1 MKNKFLIILFFLGFI
16 TSAYADENKF
26 HKNIENGFNK
36 MSNFIKNEIEVTKQY
51 QSEQWKEITSR
62 TSNGFKVVQKKYN
75 ETNLSGLSGF
85 FSDFPKGKERG
96 IND

>member
-36 MSNFIKNEIEVTKQY
+36 MSNFIKNEIEVTKQ
-51 QSEQWKEITSR
+51 
-62 TSNGFKVVQKKYN
+62 
-75 ETNLSGLSGF
+75 
-85 FSDFPKGKERG
+85 
-96 IND
+96 

>member
-26 HKNIENGFNK
+26 HKNIVNVFNG
-36 MSNFIKNEIEVTKQY
+36 MSNFIKNEIEVTKEY

-62 TSNGFKVVQKKYN
+62 TSGGFKVVQKKYN
-75 ETNLSGLSGF
+75 ESSLSGLSGF
-85 FSDFPKGKERG
+85 FSDFPKGKR
-96 IND
+96 N